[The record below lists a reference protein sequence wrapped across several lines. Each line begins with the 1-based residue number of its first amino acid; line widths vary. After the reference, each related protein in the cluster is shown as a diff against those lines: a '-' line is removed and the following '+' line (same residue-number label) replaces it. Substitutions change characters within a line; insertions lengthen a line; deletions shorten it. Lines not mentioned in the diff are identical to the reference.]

1 MEHTRPF
8 RPRVSRETRM
18 LLTTAFIGLAALWVL
33 ARIRFPDQPATP
45 NPVPPL
51 LTQITVGAK
60 FDDLASEISQIQS
73 RLDSYLLALG
83 VPPSGQDGATSGTPY
98 LPVALR
104 IRDDAAVTLF
114 DTTKTSE
121 HAGLGSPV
129 IGSDAA
135 SGLAVVGVPTA
146 PPLAREVW
154 SPQRL
159 QRPRYLIASDVG
171 REGVS
176 LRPVFIGSLHPVAA
190 PEWPGTIW
198 AVPAQTELVPGSFV
212 FTPDAALAGLVVEHQ
227 GGPAIVPGEL
237 LIAEANRLL
246 SRPDASR
253 GELGV
258 EVQPLTPGLAR
269 ATGAHG
275 GVVVTWVDSQG
286 AAAGA
291 LAVGDVVEVV
301 DGETTSTARHWDV
314 RMARLSAGQTIV
326 LGVRR
331 RGELHDL
338 PLVAVAPPA
347 LAATPTLGLTMRR
360 AIRGLGVEVVRVDR
374 GSVASK
380 AGLQAGDRIT
390 RIADI
395 EAPTPAQVRRAFAS
409 TPDGRPVLVAVTR
422 GEIHRVTTLEK

>member
-1 MEHTRPF
+1 
-8 RPRVSRETRM
+8 M
-18 LLTTAFIGLAALWVL
+18 LLTTAFLGLAALWVL
-33 ARIRFPDQPATP
+33 ARIRFPDRPATP

-51 LTQITVGAK
+51 LTQIAAGAK
-60 FDDLASEISQIQS
+60 FDDLASEVSQIQS

-83 VPPSGQDGATSGTPY
+83 VPPSGQDATSGTPY

-104 IRDDAAVTLF
+104 IRDDAAVTLL
-114 DTTKTSE
+114 DTTNTSE
-121 HAGLGSPV
+121 HPGPGPPLM
-129 IGSDAA
+129 GSDAA
-135 SGLAVVGVPTA
+135 SGLAVVRVPSA
-146 PPLAREVW
+146 PALAREVW
-154 SPQRL
+154 SPQRM
-159 QRPRYLIASDVG
+159 QRPRYLIASDVS

-176 LRPVFIGSLHPVAA
+176 LRPVFVGSLHPIAT

-198 AVPAQTELVPGSFV
+198 AMPAQTDLRRGSFV
-212 FTPDAALAGLVVEHQ
+212 FTPDAALAGLVIEHED
-227 GGPAIVPGEL
+227 GPAIVPGEL

-258 EVQPLTPGLAR
+258 EVQPLTPGVAR

-275 GVVVTWVDSQG
+275 GVVVTWVDSHG

-291 LAVGDVVEVV
+291 LAVGDVVEAV
-301 DGETTSTARHWDV
+301 DGETLSTARHWDV

-331 RGELHDL
+331 RGELRDL

-347 LAATPTLGLTMRR
+347 PAATPTLGLTMRR
-360 AIRGLGVEVVRVDR
+360 AIRGVGVEVVRVDR
-374 GSVASK
+374 ESVASK
-380 AGLQAGDRIT
+380 AGLQAGDLIT